1 MFYNNNAMLMTFHNQ
16 KLMYKKSLNFT
27 LGGDFLSGRQLE
39 ETECEWSEKFW
50 LVISGAKDHVSIV
63 GQFVQHFE
71 NDDLSR

>member
-16 KLMYKKSLNFT
+16 KLMYKRVNFT
-27 LGGDFLSGRQLE
+27 LGGDFLSGGQLE
-39 ETECEWSEKFW
+39 ETECEWSEKFR
-50 LVISGAKDHVSIV
+50 LVISGAEDHVSIV